1 MMILAKWGQLERIIE
16 KADVVLEVVDAR
28 NPMATRSPRLEQM
41 VKRKGKQLLIVLN
54 KGDLVPIEVL
64 KKWAQYFRGQGIPA
78 VYIAASK
85 HMGTRELR
93 KAITSL
99 VNKKPIIVAV
109 VGYPK
114 TGKSTIINALKGR
127 SSASTSSIP
136 GSTGYTKTFSEYKI
150 SENLRLIDTPGT
162 IPIEGDELEKA
173 IRGCPPEK
181 LEDPVKLAAMLIER
195 ALQANPKAIEDTYGI
210 SDKDPYII
218 LQKIAL
224 KRGWIYKTTKE
235 PIIDEAAKAV
245 IRDYHEGK
253 FNFYVMPPEQA

>member
-1 MMILAKWGQLERIIE
+1 MILAKWSQLARIINR
-16 KADVVLEVVDAR
+16 ADVVLEVVDAR
-28 NPMATRSPRLEQM
+28 NPMATRSSRLEQM
-41 VKRKGKQLLIVLN
+41 VKKKGKQLLIVLN
-54 KGDLVPIEVL
+54 KGDLVPIEIL
-64 KKWAQYFRGQGIPA
+64 KAWTRYFKSQGIPA
-78 VYIAASK
+78 VYMAASK

-99 VNKKPIIVAV
+99 INKRPIIVAV
-109 VGYPK
+109 IGYPK

-136 GSTGYTKTFSEYKI
+136 GSPGYTKSFSMYRI

-195 ALQANPKAIEDTYGI
+195 ALQANPNAIEETYGI
-210 SDKDPYII
+210 PDKDPYTI

-253 FNFYVMPPEQA
+253 LNFYITPPEQA

>member
-1 MMILAKWGQLERIIE
+1 MILAKWSQLKRIVD

-28 NPMATRSPRLEQM
+28 NPMATRSPKLEQM

-64 KKWAQYFRGQGIPA
+64 KEWAQYFRSQGIPT
-78 VYIAASK
+78 VYMAASK

-93 KAITSL
+93 KTITSL
-99 VNKKPIIVAV
+99 VNKRPIIVAV
-109 VGYPK
+109 IGYPK

-127 SSASTSSIP
+127 SSASTSPIP
-136 GSTGYTKTFSEYKI
+136 GSPGYTKRFSMYRI
-150 SENLRLIDTPGT
+150 SGSLRLIDTPGT

-181 LEDPVKLAAMLIER
+181 LEDPVKLAVMLIER
-195 ALQANPKAIEDTYGI
+195 ALQTNPKVIEKTYGI
-210 SDKDPYII
+210 TDKDPYII

-224 KRGWIYKTTKE
+224 KRGWIYRTTKE
-235 PIIDEAAKAV
+235 PIIDEAAKTV
-245 IRDYHEGK
+245 IRDYHDGK
-253 FNFYVMPPEQA
+253 LNFYITPPR